1 MDAFEQPGYSAAH
14 ASAARLELTVRI
26 VKGVHAG
33 ALTPLG
39 TSDMLVVG
47 ASDDCDVVLSDAGIA
62 RHHCILNS
70 QDGKL
75 SVRAMDDAVVL
86 NGRRL
91 GPGQTVSIEVGAT
104 ITLGD
109 AALAIVSDSS
119 DASRARSE
127 ARASRYAQ
135 MTSRSANYIADL
147 FHRFRWSFIAVL
159 PLAVA
164 VASVL
169 SPSREVSV
177 QTAKP
182 AASAE
187 VERSG
192 TAVAHDVAE
201 VLRLSGITS
210 EASYNGG
217 GTVTVR
223 GRLGNQQ
230 VLAKII
236 DSRAMHDIVG
246 LKRVVVLNLDHPG
259 ELVSGVDGTRIVSAV
274 SGSDPYVVTAD
285 GSRYYVGAALPQG
298 GRLTGVQGTEVLIE
312 HGGRIERLQLAG
324 MRPAR

>member
-1 MDAFEQPGYSAAH
+1 MDASGQP
-14 ASAARLELTVRI
+14 RVDLTVRI
-26 VKGVHAG
+26 VKGLHAG

-62 RHHCILNS
+62 KHHCILNS

-75 SVRAMDDAVVL
+75 SVRAMDEAVGL

-91 GPGQTVSIEVGAT
+91 GPGQTVSIEVGT
-104 ITLGD
+104 TVTLGD
-109 AALAIVSDSS
+109 AALAIVSDSV
-119 DASRARSE
+119 DANRARSQ
-127 ARASRYAQ
+127 ARLSRYTRMASR
-135 MTSRSANYIADL
+135 SGNYIADM

-169 SPSREVSV
+169 SPSREASV
-177 QTAKP
+177 ETAKP
-182 AASAE
+182 AAAAE
-187 VERSG
+187 VQRPGSE
-192 TAVAHDVAE
+192 VAHDVAE
-201 VLRLSGITS
+201 VLRLSGISS
-210 EASYNGG
+210 EATYNGS

-230 VLAKII
+230 VLAKVI

-246 LKRVVVLNLDHPG
+246 LKRVVALNLDHPG

-285 GSRYYVGAALPQG
+285 GSRYYVGASLPQG

-312 HGGRIERLQLAG
+312 HDGRIERLQLAG
-324 MRPAR
+324 NRPAR

>member
-1 MDAFEQPGYSAAH
+1 MDSP
-14 ASAARLELTVRI
+14 ELTVRI
-26 VKGVHAG
+26 VTGLHAG

-62 RHHCILNS
+62 KHHCILNS

-75 SVRAMDDAVVL
+75 TVRAMDAAVAL
-86 NGRRL
+86 DGRRL
-91 GPGQTVSIEVGAT
+91 RPGQTVSIEIGTTV
-104 ITLGD
+104 TLGD
-109 AALAIVSDSS
+109 AALAIVSDSV
-119 DASRARSE
+119 DANHARNQ
-127 ARASRYAQ
+127 ARVSRYRQLA
-135 MTSRSANYIADL
+135 SRSAEYVADM

-169 SPSREVSV
+169 SPSHDESV
-177 QTAKP
+177 EAAKP
-182 AASAE
+182 ATATE
-187 VERSG
+187 LERPG
-192 TAVAHDVAE
+192 TAIAHDVAE
-201 VLRLSGITS
+201 VLRLSGIGS
-210 EASYNGG
+210 EATYNGG

-230 VLAKII
+230 ALAKII

-274 SGSDPYVVTAD
+274 SGGDPYVVTAD
-285 GSRYYVGAALPQG
+285 GSRYYVGASLPQG

-324 MRPAR
+324 TRPAR